1 VLELAL
7 GTLLLAAGSRIRRGS
22 PPPTSNAGGRT
33 QALLARLERITPK
46 AAFPAGALLG
56 VGGPKRLTIGIVAA
70 ATISG
75 ADLGP
80 AEEITLALVYVALA
94 TVLVWAPV
102 ALYWVAGGRVGAWL
116 ADAEAW
122 LLENERVF
130 AVVSLLVFGAI
141 LALDGLVQ
149 LV

>member
-1 VLELAL
+1 
-7 GTLLLAAGSRIRRGS
+7 
-22 PPPTSNAGGRT
+22 
-33 QALLARLERITPK
+33 LLARLARITPK

-70 ATISG
+70 ATIAG

-80 AEEITLALVYVALA
+80 AEEITLTLVYVALA

-102 ALYWVAGGRVGAWL
+102 ALYWIAGGRVGAWL
-116 ADAEAW
+116 ADAQAW
-122 LLENERVF
+122 LLENERLF
-130 AVVSLLVFGAI
+130 AAVSLLVFGAI

-149 LV
+149 LL